1 MNGAILGMTKHEIAA
16 KLDEIVDFSGCERYL
31 DTPVKRYSSGMM
43 VRLGFAVAAH
53 LDPEILVVD
62 EVLAV
67 GDAEFQKKAIG
78 KMQDVSQGQG
88 RTVLFVSHNMHSMLM
103 LCKSGVLLEHGQIK
117 SIGNI
122 ATIVDQ
128 YINEDTS
135 KSSIEMYYKE
145 KEMDPDITANY
156 IRISS
161 FKLLDEKSVAIHQG
175 KRLNGRI
182 TIDSLLDVNDVRF
195 RITILN
201 MSGSAISMSTM
212 REELQVIKGET
223 TFDFQLDTS
232 MLASGTYSLSFAL
245 VINDKQVIDVV
256 RKGFYFEII
265 SNPQLIYNVDWQPQW
280 FGNISGFELKRID
293 GFS

>member
-1 MNGAILGMTKHEIAA
+1 
-16 KLDEIVDFSGCERYL
+16 
-31 DTPVKRYSSGMM
+31 
-43 VRLGFAVAAH
+43 
-53 LDPEILVVD
+53 
-62 EVLAV
+62 
-67 GDAEFQKKAIG
+67 
-78 KMQDVSQGQG
+78 
-88 RTVLFVSHNMHSMLM
+88 M
-103 LCKSGVLLEHGQIK
+103 LCKSGVLLEQGQVK

-128 YINEDTS
+128 YVNEDTS
-135 KSSIEMYYKE
+135 KSSIEIYYKE
-145 KEMDPDITANY
+145 KERDPDITANY

-161 FKLLDEKSVAIHQG
+161 FKLLDRNSVAIHQG
-175 KRLNGRI
+175 NRLKGRI
-182 TIDSLLDVNDVRF
+182 TIDSLQEVQKVRF

-212 REELQVIKGET
+212 REELQVKNGET

-232 MLASGTYSLSFAL
+232 MLAAGTYSLSFAL